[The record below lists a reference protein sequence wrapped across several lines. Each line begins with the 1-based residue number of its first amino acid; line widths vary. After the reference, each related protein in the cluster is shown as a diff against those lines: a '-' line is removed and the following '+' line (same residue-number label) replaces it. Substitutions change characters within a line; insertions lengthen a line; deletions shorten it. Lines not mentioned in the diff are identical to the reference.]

1 MTSMKRNV
9 FSRRFL
15 LEKGFKLATT
25 VGAAASLGHLGK
37 ISAFAETAP
46 AGYKALVCVF
56 LFGGND
62 SNNMV
67 VPMSGAAASQYN
79 TLRANLA
86 IKNPLALGSTGY
98 GLHPN
103 MTALANLYS
112 RGNVALN
119 FNVGTLVTP
128 LTRSQYQKGS
138 GKAPANLFSHADQ
151 QQEWQ
156 TAAPLENLTT
166 GWGGRVADLFPPAT
180 AQSCATGIS
189 VNGNSALLV
198 GQTSRQASVSGDG
211 FGLLGEDGSAATI
224 ARDAALQQIFKLDS
238 GVTLVQASG
247 NVLQG
252 AIEMAALVKNAVSTT
267 PLPATF
273 PATSLGQQLSQ
284 VAQLIRSRTQLGAN
298 RQIFF
303 ASLGGFDTH
312 TDQLNSQTALYQQLS
327 DAVSAFS
334 TAMADSS
341 IDASTDV
348 TLFTESEF
356 NRTFQPNTNGGT
368 DHAWGG
374 HHLVVGGAVK
384 GGLYGQFP
392 TLVLGGD
399 SDAESRGN
407 WIPTTS
413 LDQYCATLAQWFGV
427 NNLLGVFPNLS
438 NFSPNEYNL
447 GFV

>member
-1 MTSMKRNV
+1 MTHNM
-9 FSRRFL
+9 FSRRAL
-15 LEKGFKLATT
+15 LRTGFKVAST
-25 VGAAASLGHLGK
+25 VGAAAGLGHLGK
-37 ISAFAETAP
+37 ISAFAQNAESD
-46 AGYKALVCVF
+46 YKALVCVF

-62 SNNMV
+62 SNNLV
-67 VPMSGAAASQYN
+67 IPMSGQAASQYT

-98 GLHPN
+98 GLHPS
-103 MTALANLYS
+103 MTALENLYS
-112 RGNVALN
+112 KGNVALN

-128 LTRSQYQKGS
+128 LTRSQYQNGS

-166 GWGGRVADLFPPAT
+166 GWGGRVADLFPPAN

-189 VNGNSALLV
+189 VAGNSTLLV
-198 GQTSRQASVSGDG
+198 GQNSRQASISGDG
-211 FGLLGEDGSAATI
+211 FGLLGDSSAATT

-267 PLPATF
+267 ALPVSF
-273 PATSLGQQLSQ
+273 PSTSLGQQLAQ
-284 VAQLIRSRTQLGAN
+284 VAQLIRARTQLGAK

-327 DAVSAFS
+327 DAIAAFS
-334 TAMADSS
+334 TAMSDSTIS
-341 IDASTDV
+341 AANAV

-356 NRTFQPNTNGGT
+356 SRTFQPNTNGGT

-374 HHLVVGGAVK
+374 HHIVVGGAVK

-392 TLVLGGD
+392 TLALGGVSD
-399 SDAESRGN
+399 SESRGN

-413 LDQYCATLAQWFGV
+413 LDQYGATLAQWFGV
-427 NNLLGVFPNLS
+427 SNLLEVFPNLS
-438 NFSPNEYNL
+438 NFNPSEYNL

>member
-1 MTSMKRNV
+1 M
-9 FSRRFL
+9 FSRRQL
-15 LEKGFKLATT
+15 IRGGFKMATT
-25 VGAAASLGHLGK
+25 LGAAATFGHLGK
-37 ISAFAETAP
+37 MSAFAQS
-46 AGYKALVCVF
+46 AGSDYKALVCVF

-67 VPMSGAAASQYN
+67 IPVSGQAAAGYT

-86 IKNPLALGSTGY
+86 VKNPLALGSTGF

-103 MTALANLYS
+103 MPALVSLYS
-112 RGNVALN
+112 KGNVALN
-119 FNVGTLVTP
+119 FNVGTLVAP
-128 LTRSQYQKGS
+128 LSRTQYQSGS
-138 GKAPANLFSHADQ
+138 AKPANLFSHADQ

-180 AQSCATGIS
+180 AQSCPTAIS
-189 VNGNSALLV
+189 VNGNSTLLV
-198 GQTSRQASVSGDG
+198 GQTSQPASIGGDG
-211 FGLLGEDGSAATI
+211 FGLLGENGTAAST

-247 NVLQG
+247 GILQG

-267 PLPATF
+267 ALPVTF
-273 PATSLGQQLSQ
+273 PQTSLAQQLAQ
-284 VAQLIRSRTQLGAN
+284 VAQLIRARTQLGAT

-303 ASLGGFDTH
+303 TSLGGFDTH
-312 TDQLNSQTALYQQLS
+312 TDQLNSQTALYQQLN
-327 DAVSAFS
+327 DAISAFS
-334 TAMADSS
+334 TAMEDSS
-341 IDASTDV
+341 IAAANDV

-356 NRTFQPNTNGGT
+356 SRTFQPNTNGGT
-368 DHAWGG
+368 DHAWGS
-374 HHLVVGGAVK
+374 HHMVVGGAVK

-392 TLVLGGD
+392 NLALGGD

-413 LDQYCATLAQWFGV
+413 LDQYGATLAQWFGV
-427 NNLLGVFPNLS
+427 SNVQSVFPNLS
-438 NFSPNEYNL
+438 NFSQSTHNL
-447 GFV
+447 GFM